1 MAMFSSY
8 VSYQRVNIDTPWLQL
23 SYRGGDAGALRPG
36 TKLLLY
42 SSNKEPLR
50 AADSDDLA
58 WGKSDGKI
66 WGKIGENSL
75 SLSIFFRFFDV
86 WFVTGFGLSLSGELV
101 AGLSRR
107 NIHSESWVILGV
119 TLTFLLII
127 NGLNYWRAWN
137 MVLSKIGLSKNSVIT
152 MIRYAS
158 FNFP

>member
-1 MAMFSSY
+1 ML
-8 VSYQRVNIDTPWLQL
+8 VYQRVNIDTPWLQL
-23 SYRGGDAGALRPG
+23 SHRGGDGRG
-36 TKLLLY
+36 TK
-42 SSNKEPLR
+42 
-50 AADSDDLA
+50 A
-58 WGKSDGKI
+58 WDEVAVVLPATRNPCVRPTQMTLPGENRMGKS
-66 WGKIGENSL
+66 GEKL
-75 SLSIFFRFFDV
+75 GRTRWACRVFFSFFDV

-107 NIHSESWVILGV
+107 NIHSESWAILGV

-137 MVLSKIGLSKNSVIT
+137 MVLSRIGLSKNSVIT